1 MGTRE
6 SLNTTVVKTNILFFL
21 GQCRGQ
27 VPKRNKQMVTYAAS
41 GIDLIST
48 SIAVVSREEIGML
61 QS

>member
-1 MGTRE
+1 MRTRE
-6 SLNTTVVKTNILFFL
+6 SLNTMVVKTNILFFL
-21 GQCRGQ
+21 GQCWEE
-27 VPKRNKQMVTYAAS
+27 VPKQNKQMVTYAAS